1 MPRRPRNTAAGTPAL
16 GRAAAVVA
24 AAAVLV
30 SAPGIAQAMFTGT
43 DTASLAAST
52 MSLAAPTGTAVV
64 AACPAGRILSIVV
77 ADHGTVP
84 RATSYDFVLT
94 DPTGANV
101 PTSGW
106 TYTAAHPA
114 LKGTWTYQ
122 IHGLYQAAP
131 GNTWIGAPYTGTV
144 TC

>member
-1 MPRRPRNTAAGTPAL
+1 M
-16 GRAAAVVA
+16 VA
-24 AAAVLV
+24 AALMLV
-30 SAPGIAQAMFTGT
+30 SAPGIARATFTGT
-43 DTASLAAST
+43 DTGSLTAST
-52 MSLAAPTGTAVV
+52 MSLPAPTGPVIV
-64 AACPAGRILSIVV
+64 ASCPAGRILSITV

-101 PTSGW
+101 PTTGW

-122 IHGLYQAAP
+122 IHGLYLAAP
-131 GNTWIGAPYTGTV
+131 GNTWTGAPYTGTV